1 MGVGRGKREEEEEGE
16 RGHRGQRVRW
26 TGEGYRRGLNLNI
39 FNSLPRFFDLQLNR
53 RTQARVDGK

>member
-26 TGEGYRRGLNLNI
+26 RGKDTEG
-39 FNSLPRFFDLQLNR
+39 D
-53 RTQARVDGK
+53 